1 MPSPPVTTS
10 KLHLAINLIIFCTAP
25 LLNARP
31 NLRLKRSVDT
41 APANDAVI
49 DGAAQ
54 KRAEAKSFKD
64 AFESLETGYN
74 SCEMC
79 VDFDGKGQCITM
91 TEGQSKQS
99 ICLPSYAREEGCG
112 KKMTPAALCGPFMNC
127 DNRPLLPHGSEFK
140 CKMPKPTAGNKL
152 YKVYNSSSDCPK
164 CQELHHLTGSQDKT
178 PGCLLVDGDFACIK
192 PSFYSQAEK
201 DGTCNDKLCPKYSR
215 CLAKEDNGGKNFL
228 LKCMFDPKLL
238 PKPPPED
245 TMKKAET
252 ILESI
257 LELTKITNSQMEV
270 ITGGLTNSQE
280 ESKKIEESILEKCP
294 RQQPR
299 KTVIKAEPVRE
310 DPLYRILK
318 RTKRDLPGAKLK
330 NETMDTLT
338 CLMREKAIASEVASI
353 QLKNMLSTCSG
364 EDGEK
369 DDDEKLFDEKCGEEY
384 DKPTQP
390 DLFNLCIL
398 EQAQKHT
405 NSELKKGEETWKE
418 IAEKSKSDDGPNPN
432 TPKAD
437 AVKSEEPEA
446 DAVKSEEPEADAV
459 KSEEPEADAV
469 KSEEP
474 EADAVKSE
482 EPEADAV
489 KSEEPVADAVKLEE
503 PESYRTLFKAQNW

>member
-1 MPSPPVTTS
+1 
-10 KLHLAINLIIFCTAP
+10 
-25 LLNARP
+25 
-31 NLRLKRSVDT
+31 
-41 APANDAVI
+41 
-49 DGAAQ
+49 
-54 KRAEAKSFKD
+54 
-64 AFESLETGYN
+64 
-74 SCEMC
+74 
-79 VDFDGKGQCITM
+79 
-91 TEGQSKQS
+91 
-99 ICLPSYAREEGCG
+99 
-112 KKMTPAALCGPFMNC
+112 
-127 DNRPLLPHGSEFK
+127 
-140 CKMPKPTAGNKL
+140 
-152 YKVYNSSSDCPK
+152 
-164 CQELHHLTGSQDKT
+164 
-178 PGCLLVDGDFACIK
+178 
-192 PSFYSQAEK
+192 
-201 DGTCNDKLCPKYSR
+201 
-215 CLAKEDNGGKNFL
+215 
-228 LKCMFDPKLL
+228 
-238 PKPPPED
+238 
-245 TMKKAET
+245 MKKAET

-257 LELTKITNSQMEV
+257 LELTKITNSQMEI

-390 DLFNLCIL
+390 DLCIL

-418 IAEKSKSDDGPNPN
+418 IAEKSKSDDDRD
-432 TPKAD
+432 K
-437 AVKSEEPEA
+437 PEA

-459 KSEEPEADAV
+459 KSDEPEADAV
-469 KSEEP
+469 KSEE
-474 EADAVKSE
+474 
-482 EPEADAV
+482 
-489 KSEEPVADAVKLEE
+489 L
-503 PESYRTLFKAQNW
+503 